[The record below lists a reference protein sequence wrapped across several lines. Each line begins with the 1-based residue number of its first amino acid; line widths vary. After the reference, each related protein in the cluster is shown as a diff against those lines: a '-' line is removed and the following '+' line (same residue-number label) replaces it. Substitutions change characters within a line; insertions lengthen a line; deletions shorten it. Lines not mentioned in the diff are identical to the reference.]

1 MSLKFTDLSPAGRI
15 YVAAVIS
22 LGGSAIV
29 HSVATLILHPIDS
42 GWVILAALTLLTG
55 SFSIKI
61 PAVAA
66 RISVSEAF
74 VIAGVLAFG
83 PHAATLIVALDSLV
97 LTSWLRGRRRSSL
110 RALFNMTA
118 GALAISFSAQLLE
131 WMLPIYPA
139 ASAPSDQLLLPVFAL
154 AISYFAV
161 NSWLIAIAVGFER
174 SESSIEIWLRHFP
187 WLSLNYIGGAS
198 IALILVSY
206 TSNISLTAVG
216 IIVPLLLVIYL
227 TFRMSWGR
235 LEDANTH
242 VNQLNQ
248 LYLSTIETL
257 AMAVDAKDQVT
268 HGHIRRVQVY
278 AVELAR
284 RIGVDDN
291 RQIKAIEAA
300 ALLHDMGKL
309 GIPEHILNKPGRLT
323 STEFDRM
330 KQHADL
336 GADLLSSIRFPYP
349 VVPIVR
355 HHHENWDGEGYP
367 SGIAGTD
374 IPLGARILSV
384 VDCFDALTSDR
395 PYRPRLNADQAF
407 DIIRER
413 RGTMYDPLVV
423 DTFIRAYAEIAP
435 LAIRAGAEARS
446 VFGMELPS
454 PPGGDLTV
462 PPTQSGS
469 ALLTE
474 CVQDIEKAPS
484 SVGVFEASALSLSQ
498 LSPATVFAL
507 FRYDARSDTLA
518 CESTAGDPQ
527 GLLRG
532 LVIPVGERVTG
543 WCAANHRTAVN
554 SDASLDL
561 ASIASR
567 FHGLVCCEPSYCRPR
582 CAAPS
587 VRRSSATTSWSQ
599 FSLLTRQRR
608 SPSWRTTDGSSK
620 RLVPPFWPDSR
631 HFRRK
636 CRRNSC
642 RSRFARTSQSPT
654 AG

>member
-1 MSLKFTDLSPAGRI
+1 MSLKLSDLSPAGRI
-15 YVAAVIS
+15 YVVAVIS
-22 LGGSAIV
+22 LGAGAIV
-29 HSVATLILHPIDS
+29 RSVASLILEPTDS
-42 GWVILAALTLLTG
+42 RWVILAGLTLLTG

-74 VIAGVLAFG
+74 VIAGLLAFG

-97 LTSWLRGRRRSSL
+97 LTSWLRGRSRSSL

-118 GALAISFSAQLLE
+118 GALAISCAAQLLQ
-131 WMLPIYPA
+131 WMVPIYPA
-139 ASAPSDQLLLPVFAL
+139 ASAPSDQLLLPVFAV
-154 AISYFAV
+154 AISYFV
-161 NSWLIAIAVGFER
+161 INSWLIAIAVAVER
-174 SESSIEIWLRHFP
+174 SESSIEIWRRHFP

-198 IALILVSY
+198 LALILVSY
-206 TSNISLTAVG
+206 TRNISATAVG
-216 IIVPLLLVIYL
+216 IVVPLLVVIYL
-227 TFRMSWGR
+227 TFRMSWAR

-284 RIGVDDN
+284 RIGVDDS

-309 GIPEHILNKPGRLT
+309 AIPEHILNKPGRLT
-323 STEFDRM
+323 TTEFDCM
-330 KQHADL
+330 KQHAHL

-355 HHHENWDGEGYP
+355 HHHENWDGRGYP
-367 SGIAGTD
+367 SGIAGAD

-395 PYRPRLNADQAF
+395 PYRPRMTSEEAF

-413 RGTMYDPLVV
+413 RGAMYDPLVV
-423 DTFIRAYAEIAP
+423 DTFIAAYAEIAP
-435 LAIRAGAEARS
+435 LAIQAGAEARS
-446 VFGMELPS
+446 VFGA
-454 PPGGDLTV
+454 DLSNLSV
-462 PPTQSGS
+462 PDSVAPRRHGQLEADS

-474 CVQDIEKAPS
+474 CVRALENTT
-484 SVGVFEASALSLSQ
+484 SVNAALHTSALSLRHV
-498 LSPATVFAL
+498 LPAEVFVL
-507 FRYDARSDTLA
+507 FTYEPGSDTLV
-518 CESTAGDPQ
+518 CSSVSGDSRHLID
-527 GLLRG
+527 GLT
-532 LVIPVGERVTG
+532 IPVGERVTG
-543 WCAANHRTAVN
+543 WCGANRRTATN

-561 ASIASR
+561 GGIALTFMPPLRSTISTPLVDGDNLFAVFTAYSTKDEPFQESHRQVFEGVGAALLHTISLQRSTARPNQAS
-567 FHGLVCCEPSYCRPR
+567 VP
-582 CAAPS
+582 
-587 VRRSSATTSWSQ
+587 VAT
-599 FSLLTRQRR
+599 
-608 SPSWRTTDGSSK
+608 
-620 RLVPPFWPDSR
+620 
-631 HFRRK
+631 
-636 CRRNSC
+636 N
-642 RSRFARTSQSPT
+642 
-654 AG
+654 

>member
-1 MSLKFTDLSPAGRI
+1 MPLKFTDLSPAGRI
-15 YVAAVIS
+15 YIAAIIF
-22 LGGSAIV
+22 LGTGAIV
-29 HSVATLILHPIDS
+29 RSIASVILQPTDS
-42 GWVILAALTLLTG
+42 RWVVLAALTLLTG

-61 PAVAA
+61 PSVAA

-97 LTSWLRGRRRSSL
+97 LTSWLRGRNRSSL

-118 GALAISFSAQLLE
+118 GALAISCSAQLLE
-131 WMLPIYPA
+131 WMLPVYPA
-139 ASAPSDQLLLPVFAL
+139 ASAPSDQLILPVFAL
-154 AISYFAV
+154 AISYFMI
-161 NSWLIAIAVGFER
+161 NSWLIAIAVGVER
-174 SESSIEIWLRHFP
+174 GESSVNIWLRHFP

-206 TSNISLTAVG
+206 ARDISATAVA
-216 IIVPLLLVIYL
+216 IVVPLLVVIYL
-227 TFRMSWGR
+227 TFRTSWGR

-278 AVELAR
+278 ALELAR

-323 STEFDRM
+323 ATEFDRM

-355 HHHENWDGEGYP
+355 HHHENWDGQGYP

-395 PYRPRLNADQAF
+395 PYRPRLSPDQAF
-407 DIIRER
+407 DIIRRR

-435 LAIRAGAEARS
+435 LAIRAGEEARS
-446 VFGMELPS
+446 VFGIEIPS
-454 PPGGDLTV
+454 SPEVGLTAPQLHAQRV
-462 PPTQSGS
+462 ESRS
-469 ALLTE
+469 ALLTK
-474 CVQDIEKAPS
+474 CIQNIEKAS
-484 SVGVFEASALSLSQ
+484 SAEGAFEASALSLRR
-498 LSPATVFAL
+498 LVPATVFAL
-507 FRYDARSDTLA
+507 FRYDPRSDTLA
-518 CESTAGDPQ
+518 CENVVGDPQ
-527 GLLRG
+527 KLLPG

-561 ASIASR
+561 ASVALR
-567 FHGLVCCEPSYCRPR
+567 FQPPLRSAISTALFGDEQLVAVLTAYSPEEEPFLEGHQHMFEEVGSTLLARISTLPSTVAR
-582 CAAPS
+582 DPLSAPMCA
-587 VRRSSATTSWSQ
+587 
-599 FSLLTRQRR
+599 
-608 SPSWRTTDGSSK
+608 
-620 RLVPPFWPDSR
+620 
-631 HFRRK
+631 
-636 CRRNSC
+636 N
-642 RSRFARTSQSPT
+642 
-654 AG
+654 